1 MKIRWNLTLVL
12 AVFVMVIG
20 AALAIAGSSSDRLV
34 RKPKVKRQ
42 GLASANYV
50 DGVAKHRFRITA
62 QTLRK
67 WLAGPTPPIVV
78 DVRHAAPHKV
88 GHIVGALLRS
98 AGPLLSGKVKLQAK
112 GRQVVIYDQDGRL
125 TPYLIH
131 PIRAQGIDAYILA
144 GGYAAWMSPSA
155 SRQAARRLARVKG
168 KGGHGK
174 PGAKPAAMTT
184 PTPTPTP
191 KLTPATAAPP
201 PAAAPPPMGAPPSGA
216 AAGSADDAPPAD
228 EGC

>member
-12 AVFVMVIG
+12 AAFVMVIG

-34 RKPKVKRQ
+34 RKPKVKRK
-42 GLASANYV
+42 GLASANFV
-50 DGVAKHRFRITA
+50 DGLQKHRFRITA

-67 WLAGPTPPIVV
+67 WLSGPTPPLVV
-78 DVRHAAPHKV
+78 DVRHSAPHKA
-88 GHIVGALLRS
+88 GHIVGALLRTAPS
-98 AGPLLSGKVKLQAK
+98 LLSGKVKLKAK

-131 PIRAQGIDAYILA
+131 PIRSRGVDAYLLA

-155 SRQAARRLARVKG
+155 GRQAARRNAGLKKG
-168 KGGHGK
+168 KGSHRQ
-174 PGAKPAAMTT
+174 PPKPA
-184 PTPTPTP
+184 PRPV
-191 KLTPATAAPP
+191 APP
-201 PAAAPPPMGAPPSGA
+201 PSAAPPPMGAPPASS
-216 AAGSADDAPPAD
+216 GSAPDAPPAD

>member
-12 AVFVMVIG
+12 AVFVLVIG
-20 AALAIAGSSSDRLV
+20 AALAIAGSSSNRLV
-34 RKPKVKRQ
+34 RKPKVKQR

-50 DGVAKHRFRITA
+50 DGVQKHRFRITA

-67 WLAGPTPPIVV
+67 WLSGPTPPLVV

-88 GHIVGALLRS
+88 GHIPGAVLRS
-98 AGPLLSGKVKLQAK
+98 TKPLLSGKVKLKAK

-155 SRQAARRLARVKG
+155 SRQAARRRARTKG
-168 KGGHGK
+168 KGGHAKPSGK
-174 PGAKPAAMTT
+174 PATT
-184 PTPTPTP
+184 PTPAPTP
-191 KLTPATAAPP
+191 DPASAAPP

-216 AAGSADDAPPAD
+216 AAGSTTDAPPAD